1 MDSIITCFFF
11 LLLHY
16 YEEVIDYIGNRNV
29 YVFLIICLKIMK
41 KLLLFIAG
49 ISILFL
55 AGCYNGNQSHGN
67 EIMGDSLPADPP
79 LGYVIELK
87 PLGNFSHQEAEQLRE
102 ELVKQLGIIFNKVP
116 KAELEASVFVRR
128 QERNTCLMSLQ
139 TKKQVLGW
147 GDPENVA

>member
-1 MDSIITCFFF
+1 
-11 LLLHY
+11 
-16 YEEVIDYIGNRNV
+16 
-29 YVFLIICLKIMK
+29 MK

-79 LGYVIELK
+79 LDYVIELK
-87 PLGNFSHQEAEQLRE
+87 PLENFSHQEAEQLRE
-102 ELVKQLGIIFNKVP
+102 ELVKQLGFIFNKVP
-116 KAELEASVFVRR
+116 KAWLEASVFVGDKK
-128 QERNTCLMSLQ
+128 EIPASCLYKPRNRYWA
-139 TKKQVLGW
+139 G